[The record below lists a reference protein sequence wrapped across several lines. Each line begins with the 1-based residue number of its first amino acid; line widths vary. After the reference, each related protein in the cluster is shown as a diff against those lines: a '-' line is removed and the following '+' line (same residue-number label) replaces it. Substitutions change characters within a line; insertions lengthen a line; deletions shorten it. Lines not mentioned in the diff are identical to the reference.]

1 MAFEPTFLQRGAL
14 ALELRPGAAPARASL
29 DLVAAEPIAAL
40 VARDLARF
48 APGAEAHD
56 LGLAAALFD
65 PVELLRPG
73 WPAHAELDRL
83 LAQAAAPGI
92 LPPAALAHPCASP
105 HRQEGRVIAFAGEG
119 LPDALQPEPTH
130 AGGPLR
136 LLPWVLR
143 GPRDTLAP
151 IGDALESTLLDT
163 GMAAADTALALQD
176 AFAVPIE
183 HVRYLT
189 AHDLAALM
197 AMQYEHA
204 GLSPLWPLV
213 ETALFGDDEDVWLD
227 APPEPLVRMRTGRAR
242 IALAS
247 DANVH
252 VQRRTR
258 QFAAVLTAH
267 GIDTAIV
274 DLSPGADARAALTPT
289 P

>member
-83 LAQAAAPGI
+83 LAQA
-92 LPPAALAHPCASP
+92 P